1 MINNIYKRIL
11 VTGANGFIGKNLIT
25 KLNEL
30 DNYDIITFNRKNK
43 LKELNKIV
51 SKSDLIIHLAGE
63 NRPKDISDFS
73 KVNSLLT
80 KELCKTIEKTGRNIP
95 LIFSSSVQAKDD
107 NPYGLSKKEAENTII
122 SFHKKT
128 RNPCVIYRLPGVF
141 GKWCKPNY
149 NSVVA
154 TFCYNIANGNS
165 ISISDPSK
173 VISLVYID
181 DVINN
186 FLNLVIN
193 SNFDSKLIQR
203 EITPIYSTNL
213 TDLANQIHA
222 FSNCRTNLITESVGA
237 GFKRAL
243 YSTYLSYL
251 PPENFSYSLPQHADS
266 RGVFV
271 EMLKTSNSG
280 QFSFFTS
287 RPGITRGSHYHHTKT
302 EKFLVVKGKAKFG
315 FRHIIT
321 NETYELFTSSE
332 KPQVVETVP
341 GWTHDIKNVGDE
353 EMVAILWANEIFDPN
368 VPDTIPCKVYNEKT

>member
-1 MINNIYKRIL
+1 MINTLYKKIL
-11 VTGANGFIGKNLIT
+11 VTGANGFIGKNLII
-25 KLNEL
+25 KLREL
-30 DNYDIITFNRKNK
+30 KNYDIVTFGRDNK
-43 LKELNKIV
+43 VEDLNIIIA
-51 SKSDLIIHLAGE
+51 KSDIVIHLAGE
-63 NRPKDISDFS
+63 NRPKDPSDFS

-80 KELCKTIEKTGRNIP
+80 KELCNSIEKTGRKIP
-95 LIFSSSVQAKDD
+95 LIFSSSMQAKEG
-107 NPYGLSKKEAENTII
+107 NLYGTSKREAEKII
-122 SFHKKT
+122 ESFQKKT
-128 RNPCVIYRLPGVF
+128 GNPCVIYRFPGIF

-165 ISISDPSK
+165 IKISDPSK

-181 DVINN
+181 DVIKNILD
-186 FLNLVIN
+186 FLIN
-193 SNFDSKLIQR
+193 RKFDSKLTQG
-203 EITPIYSTNL
+203 EIKPIYSINL

-222 FSNCRTNLITESVGA
+222 FSNSRTSLITENVGI

-251 PPENFSYSLPQHADS
+251 SPENFSYSLPKHEDS
-266 RGVFV
+266 RGFFV
-271 EMLKTSNSG
+271 EMLKTSDSG

-315 FRHIIT
+315 FRHVIT

-332 KPQVVETVP
+332 NPQVVETVP

-368 VPDTIPCKVYNEKT
+368 FPDTIPCKV